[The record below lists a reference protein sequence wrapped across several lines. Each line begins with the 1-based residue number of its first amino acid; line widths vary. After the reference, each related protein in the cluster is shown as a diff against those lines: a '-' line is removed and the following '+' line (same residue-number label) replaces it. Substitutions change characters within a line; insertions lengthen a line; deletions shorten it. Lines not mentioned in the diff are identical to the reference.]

1 MFSNNR
7 TQLNQLL
14 KGLADSLDIPESRYE
29 EAKDR
34 YTAVGEWLGKEGSP
48 LALYMPE
55 IYPQGSFNLG
65 TVIKPITDSDEY
77 DIDLVCEL
85 AVSKQS
91 LTQEQLKQAVGNR
104 LKGNKDY
111 NRMLDREEGR
121 RCWTLHYADGTQF
134 HIDILPAIP
143 DEDFRR
149 MLRESQVPEAWANTG
164 ICITDRK
171 HANYRRV
178 STEWPCSNPKG
189 YAEWFRYCMRV
200 QYDEQ
205 RLMLMEKRHL
215 ASIDDVPYYAVKTP
229 LQRSVQILK
238 RHRDIMF
245 EHDDVDKP
253 VSIIITTLAG
263 RSYHNEAGLA
273 AALDN
278 IVNGM
283 ITILESCHGEILN
296 PVNPKEN
303 YADKWREHPQREA
316 KFKKWIYQVR
326 QDIDEALRKRD
337 VRELTES
344 LMPRFGERMMR
355 QAASN
360 AGIMLAVESPHVQ
373 IKNPSKPWKC
383 NE

>member
-1 MFSNNR
+1 MLSDNR
-7 TQLNQLL
+7 ALNKLL
-14 KGLADSLDIPESRYE
+14 NGLADSLDIPESRYE

-34 YTAVGEWLGKEGSP
+34 YTSVGKWLSKEGSP
-48 LALYMPE
+48 LAPYNPE

-85 AVSKQS
+85 AISKQA

-111 NRMLDREEGR
+111 NRMLDKEEGR
-121 RCWTLHYADGTQF
+121 RCWTLHYADGAQF
-134 HIDILPAIP
+134 HMDILPAVP

-149 MLRESQVPEAWANTG
+149 KLRESHVPEEWANTG
-164 ICITDRK
+164 ICITDRR
-171 HANYRRV
+171 HADYRRI
-178 STEWPCSNPKG
+178 SAEWPCSNPKG
-189 YAEWFRYCMRV
+189 YTEWFRYCMRV
-200 QYDEQ
+200 RYDEQ
-205 RLMLMEKRHL
+205 RLILMEKRHL
-215 ASIDDVPYYAVKTP
+215 VSIDDVPYYAVKTP

-245 EHDDVDKP
+245 AHDHDDKP
-253 VSIIITTLAG
+253 ISIIITTLAG
-263 RSYHNEAGLA
+263 RLYNNEADLSE
-273 AALDN
+273 ALDH

-283 ITILESCHGEILN
+283 ITILKSCQGEILN

-303 YADKWREHPQREA
+303 FADKWREHPQREI
-316 KFKKWIYQVR
+316 KFNRWIYQVR
-326 QDIDEALRKRD
+326 QDIDEALRKSD

-344 LMPRFGERMMR
+344 LMPKFGERMMR

-360 AGIMLAVESPHVQ
+360 AGIVLAVESPHVQ
-373 IKNPSKPWKC
+373 IKNPSKPWKD